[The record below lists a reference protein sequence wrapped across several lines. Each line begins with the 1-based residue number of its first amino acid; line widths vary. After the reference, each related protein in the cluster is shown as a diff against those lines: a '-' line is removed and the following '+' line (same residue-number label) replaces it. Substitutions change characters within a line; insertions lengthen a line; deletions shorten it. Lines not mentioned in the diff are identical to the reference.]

1 MEENKTFIIEY
12 TMTKKEVMDFCRY
25 MRGLTHKNAR
35 NGCIFIMGIFVG
47 MFLLP
52 MIQGTGEVQLPWL
65 VCGIMAPVFFIL
77 FHEVSVRRI
86 FKRLENSSFIRKQ
99 WLVMSEGFLYYPQ
112 SGKVIESVRY
122 RQEKGTRQLFVY
134 AEVLPD
140 GTQVYG
146 VIPRR
151 AFGSAAEMEAFAAVM
166 KNPCDES
173 QKEVKLREF
182 EQIKESYER
191 ENLVLQKNSGENA
204 GEIHNPKEFQLFVP
218 PEMLP
223 AVYVELN
230 QILFLFKKQSRKRR
244 TWSIVLIMIMTIG
257 LCLLDKAS
265 IPVMAAM
272 MTAAFSLCIFAS
284 RRVFG
289 SGQLRMYDRQ
299 MRYGLLPKN
308 LLGNWNI
315 WIGDDGYRTLHNNF
329 AKNVSCRE
337 KHRVFQTGLAY
348 YILDEKMEQSD
359 LFLKSM
365 FADESQRR
373 EWESRCREWGWS
385 LEPLDQKKIK
395 RNTNG
400 RWAALIVSI
409 CAVLAAFFLTV
420 FQAFYEFK
428 ELYLFETADYNTSVS
443 EEYTDG
449 PHDSQAREQ
458 GK

>member
-52 MIQGTGEVQLPWL
+52 MTQGTGEVQLPWL
-65 VCGIMAPVFFIL
+65 ACGIMAPVFFIL
-77 FHEVSVRRI
+77 FHEVSVRRV
-86 FKRLENSSFIRKQ
+86 FKRLENGSLMRKQ

-112 SGKVIESVRY
+112 SEKMIEGSRY

-140 GTQVYG
+140 GKQVYG
-146 VIPRR
+146 VIPKR
-151 AFGSAAEMEAFAAVM
+151 AFASAAEMEAFAAAM
-166 KNPCDES
+166 KNPCDEN
-173 QKEVKLREF
+173 KRAAKLQEF
-182 EQIKESYER
+182 ERIKVSRER
-191 ENLVLQKNSGENA
+191 EKFVSQETSGK
-204 GEIHNPKEFQLFVP
+204 IQNPKEFLLFVP
-218 PEMLP
+218 PELLP

-244 TWSIVLIMIMTIG
+244 AWSIALIMIMTIG
-257 LCLLDKAS
+257 LCLFDKVS

-272 MTAAFSLCIFAS
+272 MTAAFSLCNFAS

-315 WIGDDGYRTLHNNF
+315 WIGDDGYRTLHNDF

-385 LEPLDQKKIK
+385 LETLDQKRIK
-395 RNTNG
+395 KNANV

-420 FQAFYEFK
+420 FQAFYEFN
-428 ELYLFETADYNTSVS
+428 ELYLSEKADYSASVS
-443 EEYTDG
+443 EEHIHG
-449 PHDSQAREQ
+449 PHDIQVQAQE
-458 GK
+458 K